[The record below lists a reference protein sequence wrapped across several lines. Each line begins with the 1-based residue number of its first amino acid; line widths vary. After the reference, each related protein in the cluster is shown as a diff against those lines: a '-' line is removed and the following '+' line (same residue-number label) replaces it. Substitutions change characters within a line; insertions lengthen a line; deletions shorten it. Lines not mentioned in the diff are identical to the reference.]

1 MAEDQTPFMEVETLR
16 SYLENP
22 EEADRW
28 LLGLRLRDP
37 RVAYQNLL
45 SIARQGVP
53 LDLLTVLAAQ
63 MEKVL
68 PELADPDMA
77 LNNLERFFTATR
89 NPLSLASLFE
99 RDPGALAPLMQ
110 IFSSSQF
117 LSEILIC
124 DPESYDLLRLTEGQ
138 PVARQT
144 LIDELTSEIAALN
157 HENEIMA
164 ALRRFKRR
172 EILRIAYGDFVC
184 GHSLP
189 TVTRQISYLAD
200 ALLEAAYQAARQK
213 LRNKLGEPRTMSGSP
228 ARFVILAMGK
238 LGGVELNYSSDI
250 DVVFLY
256 EEEGSTDGPRSVS
269 NAEYF
274 QRLVQEIV
282 RLLTFRT
289 ELGAVYRVDRRLSPE
304 GEQGPA
310 AISVPAALRY
320 YDMRGR
326 TWERQAYIKARPA
339 AGDLDLGFA
348 FLEQLEPWIYRRY
361 LTRADISGIKTLR
374 RKIEQRARS
383 QGDVRDVKNGSG
395 GIRDVEFVI
404 QFLQLL
410 HGADLPS
417 VRTGNTLDAIAGLE
431 QAGCLT
437 HTESAYLQESYN
449 FLRKLEHRLQIMFDL
464 QTHTIPQDAGEIQKL
479 AVRMGYHD
487 SPGKPAS
494 EAFEAD
500 YHRFTFRNRQ
510 IINHLLHDAFRDE
523 AETSAEVELVLDPEP
538 TPDFIQQVLSRHRFR
553 NPEQAYRNLMSLAEE
568 RVPFLS
574 TRRCRHFL
582 ASIAPMLLSAIS
594 TTPDPDATL
603 VTLGQVSDSLGGK
616 GVLWELFSFSPPS
629 LKLYVQLCAY
639 TPFLASLL
647 ISNPGMIDSLMDS
660 LVLDRLPSR
669 EFMENTLRDLCLAAE
684 DIDPILHA
692 FKNDHLLQIGVRDLL
707 GKDDVEAITRT
718 ISELA
723 ETCLMEI
730 VVREY
735 EHLVLRYGQPT
746 VEEGPD
752 QGRRAEMVIL
762 ALGKF
767 GGQEMNYQSDL
778 DLVFLY
784 EGEGHTVPVVDSGYA
799 RRGEVTTNQH
809 FFSELTQR
817 IIRRASYLGPHGR
830 LYQVDARLRPTG
842 RSGSLVFTLGEFRQY
857 FESGQGQL
865 WERQALC
872 KARPAVVSPRMEPVI
887 RQLLQ
892 DVIHCRPWQSEHA
905 GEIAAMRRRLEET
918 AKGLDIKRG
927 RGGIVDIEFLVQ
939 MLQLRHGSYVP
950 QLRMTSTLAA
960 LRSLRE
966 SEILD
971 ETTFKELVESY
982 HYLRTLE
989 NRMQLVAPTT
999 RSRLPD
1005 NPVELARLSHLMGA
1019 ETPPALIRT
1028 VEAYLARNRQHFER
1042 IVEKLANER
1051 IGSEILP
1058 SETQSQDFNGNP

>member
-1 MAEDQTPFMEVETLR
+1 MEVETLR
-16 SYLENP
+16 SYLETP
-22 EEADRW
+22 ERADRW
-28 LLGLRLRDP
+28 LTALRLRDP

-45 SIARQGVP
+45 SIASQGIP
-53 LDLLTVLAAQ
+53 LDLLTVLISQ
-63 MEKVL
+63 LEKVL
-68 PELADPDMA
+68 PGLADPDMA
-77 LNNLERFFTATR
+77 LNNLERFFAATR
-89 NPLSLASLFE
+89 NPLSLAALFE
-99 RDPGALAPLMQ
+99 RDSTALSPLMQ
-110 IFSSSQF
+110 IFAASQF

-144 LIDELTSEIAALN
+144 LIDELTAEIGALS
-157 HENEIMA
+157 HENEVMA
-164 ALRRFKRR
+164 AIRRFKRR
-172 EILRIAYGDFVC
+172 EMLRIAYGDFVC
-184 GHSLP
+184 GHSLS

-200 ALLEAAYQAARQK
+200 AILEAACQTARKK
-213 LRNKLGEPRTMSGSP
+213 LREKLGEPRTLRGAP
-228 ARFVILAMGK
+228 ARFVILALGK

-250 DVVFLY
+250 DLIFLY
-256 EEEGSTDGPRSVS
+256 EDEGTTDGPRSVS

-282 RLLTFRT
+282 RLLTQRT

-304 GEQGPA
+304 GEHGPA
-310 AISVPAALRY
+310 AISMPAALRY
-320 YDMRGR
+320 YDVRGR
-326 TWERQAYIKARPA
+326 TWERQACIKARPA
-339 AGDLDLGFA
+339 AGDLELGFT
-348 FLEQLEPWIYRRY
+348 FLQQLEPWIYRRY

-374 RKIEQRARS
+374 RKIEQRANL
-383 QGDVRDVKNGSG
+383 QGDLRDVKNGSG
-395 GIRDVEFVI
+395 GIRDIEFVI

-437 HTESAYLQESYN
+437 HTESTYLQESYT

-464 QTHTIPQDAGEIQKL
+464 QTHTIPQRAEEIQKL
-479 AVRMGYHD
+479 AVRMGYEN
-487 SPGKPAS
+487 SSATSAS

-500 YHRFTFRNRQ
+500 YRRFTFRNRQ
-510 IINHLLHDAFRDE
+510 IINHLLHDAFRE
-523 AETSAEVELVLDPEP
+523 EVETSAEVELILDPEP
-538 TPDFIQQVLSRHRFR
+538 SPEFIHRVLSRHRFR
-553 NPEQAYRNLMSLAEE
+553 DPDQAYRNLMSLGEE

-582 ASIAPMLLSAIS
+582 ASIAPMLLSAIAR
-594 TTPDPDATL
+594 TPDPDATL
-603 VTLGQVSDSLGGK
+603 VTLDQVSDSLGGK

-639 TPFLASLL
+639 TPFLAGLL

-660 LVLDRLPSR
+660 LVLDRLPNR
-669 EFMENTLRDLCLAAE
+669 EFMENTLRELCFAAE

-707 GKDDVEAITRT
+707 GKDDVEAITRS

-723 ETCLMEI
+723 ETCLTEI

-746 VEEGPD
+746 VESGAD

-762 ALGKF
+762 ALGKL

-784 EGEGHTVPVVDSGYA
+784 ESDGQTVPIVDSGYA
-799 RRGEVTTNQH
+799 RRGEVTSNQH

-830 LYQVDARLRPTG
+830 LYQIDARLRPTG
-842 RSGSLVFTLGEFRQY
+842 RSGALVFSLNEFRHY
-857 FESGQGQL
+857 FENGQGQL

-872 KARPAVVSPRMEPVI
+872 KARPVVVSPRMQPVI
-887 RQLLQ
+887 EQLLA
-892 DVIHCRPWQSEHA
+892 DVIHCQPWMPEHA
-905 GEIAAMRRRLEET
+905 REIASMRKRLEDT

-927 RGGIVDIEFLVQ
+927 AGGIVDIEFLVQ
-939 MLQLRHGSYVP
+939 MLQLRHGRELPEV
-950 QLRMTSTLAA
+950 RATSTLAG
-960 LRSLRE
+960 LRHLYHSGVLE
-966 SEILD
+966 EGV
-971 ETTFKELVESY
+971 FKDLMESY
-982 HYLRTLE
+982 QYLRTLE
-989 NRMQLVAPTT
+989 NRMQLVTPTT
-999 RSRLPD
+999 RSRVPE
-1005 NPVELARLSHLMGA
+1005 NPVELSRLSHLMGA
-1019 ETPPALIRT
+1019 ETPPVLIRT
-1028 VEAYLARNRQHFER
+1028 VEAFLARNRQHFER
-1042 IVEKLANER
+1042 IVERLAAER
-1051 IGSEILP
+1051 TTFGSVIDETAREK
-1058 SETQSQDFNGNP
+1058 SE

>member
-1 MAEDQTPFMEVETLR
+1 MEVETLR
-16 SYLENP
+16 SFLENP
-22 EEADRW
+22 EGANRW
-28 LLGLRLRDP
+28 LSGLRLRDP
-37 RVAYQNLL
+37 RVAHRNLL

-53 LDLLTVLAAQ
+53 LDLLTVLIQQ

-77 LNNLERFFTATR
+77 LNNLERFFAATR

-99 RDPGALAPLMQ
+99 RDPEALAPLLQ
-110 IFSSSQF
+110 IFSASQF

-138 PVARQT
+138 PVSRQA
-144 LIDELTSEIAALN
+144 LIDELTSEIAALT

-164 ALRRFKRR
+164 TLRRFKRR

-184 GHSLP
+184 GHSLS
-189 TVTRQISYLAD
+189 TVTRQISYVAD
-200 ALLEAAYQAARQK
+200 ALLEAAYQAARKK
-213 LRNKLGEPRTMSGSP
+213 LRGKLGEPRTVDGSV

-250 DVVFLY
+250 DLIFLY
-256 EEEGSTDGPRSVS
+256 EDEGTTDGPRSVS

-274 QRLVQEIV
+274 HRLVQEIV
-282 RLLTFRT
+282 RFLTLRT

-339 AGDLDLGFA
+339 AGNLDLGYA

-374 RKIEQRARS
+374 RKIEQRARA
-383 QGDVRDVKNGSG
+383 QGDLRDVKNGSG
-395 GIRDVEFVI
+395 GIRDIEFVI

-410 HGADLPS
+410 HGADLPG

-437 HTESAYLQESYN
+437 HTESAYLQESYH

-464 QTHTIPQDAGEIQKL
+464 QTHTIPQGAEEIQKL

-487 SPGKPAS
+487 TPTSSAS

-500 YHRFTFRNRQ
+500 YYRFTFRNRQ

-523 AETSAEVELVLDPEP
+523 TETSPEVELVLDPEP
-538 TPDFIQQVLSRHRFR
+538 SPDFIKQVLSRHRFS

-582 ASIAPMLLSAIS
+582 ASIAPMLLSAIA

-603 VTLGQVSDSLGGK
+603 VTLDQVSDSLGGK
-616 GVLWELFSFSPPS
+616 GVLWELFSFNPPS

-669 EFMENTLRDLCLAAE
+669 EFMENSLRELCLAAE

-707 GKDDVEAITRT
+707 GKEDVEAITRT

-746 VEEGPD
+746 IQEGPD

-762 ALGKF
+762 ALGKL

-784 EGEGHTVPVVDSGYA
+784 EGDGQTVPVVDSGYV

-842 RSGSLVFTLGEFRQY
+842 RSGLLVFTLNEFRQY

-872 KARPAVVSPRMEPVI
+872 KARPVVVTPRMQPVI
-887 RQLLQ
+887 NQLLHE
-892 DVIHCRPWQSEHA
+892 VIHCQPWRPEFAH
-905 GEIAAMRRRLEET
+905 EIAAMRKRLEAT

-927 RGGIVDIEFLVQ
+927 CGGTVDVEFLVQ
-939 MLQLRHGSYVP
+939 MLQLRHGREFP
-950 QLRMTSTLAA
+950 QLHTTSTMAA
-960 LRSLRE
+960 LRMLRE
-966 SEILD
+966 CGVLEERD
-971 ETTFKELVESY
+971 FKELFESY
-982 HYLRTLE
+982 RYLRTLE
-989 NRMQLVAPTT
+989 NRMQLVAPTA

-1005 NPVELARLSHLMGA
+1005 NPVELSRLSHLMGA
-1019 ETPPALIRT
+1019 ETPPAMIRT
-1028 VEAYLARNRQHFER
+1028 VEAYLARNRSHFER

-1051 IGSEILP
+1051 IALP
-1058 SETQSQDFNGNP
+1058 SSPNQETPHDN

>member
-1 MAEDQTPFMEVETLR
+1 MEVEILR
-16 SYLENP
+16 SYLEKP

-28 LLGLRLRDP
+28 LTALHLRDP

-53 LDLLTVLAAQ
+53 LDLLTVLTAQ
-63 MEKVL
+63 LEKVL
-68 PELADPDMA
+68 PNLADPDMA
-77 LNNLERFFTATR
+77 LNNLERFFAATR

-99 RDPGALAPLMQ
+99 RDPTALSPLMQ
-110 IFSSSQF
+110 IFASSQF
-117 LSEILIC
+117 LSEILVC

-144 LIDELTSEIAALN
+144 LIDELTAEITALT
-157 HENEIMA
+157 HENEVMA

-184 GHSLP
+184 GQSLS

-200 ALLEAAYQAARQK
+200 AILEAAYQTARKK
-213 LRNKLGEPRTMSGSP
+213 LRNRLGEPRTLHGTP

-250 DVVFLY
+250 DVIFLY
-256 EEEGSTDGPRSVS
+256 EDEGTTDGPRSVS

-282 RLLTFRT
+282 RLLTLRT

-310 AISVPAALRY
+310 AISVQAALRY
-320 YDMRGR
+320 YDVRGR

-339 AGDLDLGFA
+339 AGDLELGFV

-374 RKIEQRARS
+374 RKIEQRAKA
-383 QGDVRDVKNGSG
+383 QGDLRDVKNGWG

-410 HGADLPS
+410 HGADLPG

-437 HTESAYLQESYN
+437 HTESMYLQESYT

-464 QTHTIPQDAGEIQKL
+464 QTHTIPDDPGEIQKL
-479 AVRMGYHD
+479 AVRMGYQNGP
-487 SPGKPAS
+487 SQSAS

-538 TPDFIQQVLSRHRFR
+538 SADFINQVLKRHRFR
-553 NPEQAYRNLMSLAEE
+553 DPEQAYRNLMSLAEE

-582 ASIAPMLLSAIS
+582 ASIAPMLLSAIAM
-594 TTPDPDATL
+594 TPDPDATL
-603 VTLGQVSDSLGGK
+603 VTLDQVSDSLGGK

-639 TPFLASLL
+639 TPFLAGLL

-669 EFMENTLRDLCLAAE
+669 EFMENTLRDLCFAAE

-707 GKDDVEAITRT
+707 GKDDVEAITRC

-723 ETCLMEI
+723 ETCLTEI
-730 VVREY
+730 VLREY

-746 VEEGPD
+746 VEHEAD
-752 QGRRAEMVIL
+752 QKRRAEMVIL

-767 GGQEMNYQSDL
+767 GGREMNYQSDL

-784 EGEGHTVPVVDSGYA
+784 ESDGHTVPVVDSGYA

-842 RSGSLVFTLGEFRQY
+842 RSGVLVFTLHEFRQY
-857 FESGQGQL
+857 FETGQGQL

-872 KARPAVVSPRMEPVI
+872 KARPAVISPRMQPIIE
-887 RQLLQ
+887 QLLQ
-892 DVIHCRPWQSEHA
+892 DVINCQPWLPEHA
-905 GEIAAMRRRLEET
+905 REIAAMRKRLEDT

-927 RGGIVDIEFLVQ
+927 VGGIVDIEFAVQ
-939 MLQLRHGSYVP
+939 MLQLRYGRQFPEV
-950 QLRMTSTLAA
+950 RATSTLAG
-960 LRSLRE
+960 LRKLHHCGVLE
-966 SEILD
+966 EPV
-971 ETTFKELVESY
+971 FKDLVESY
-982 HYLRTLE
+982 QYLRTLE
-989 NRMQLVAPTT
+989 NRMQLVAPTA
-999 RSRLPD
+999 RSRLPE

-1019 ETPPALIRT
+1019 ETPPVLIRT
-1028 VEAYLARNRQHFER
+1028 VEALLARNRQHFER
-1042 IVEKLANER
+1042 IVERLANER
-1051 IGSEILP
+1051 ITFPGS
-1058 SETQSQDFNGNP
+1058 G